1 MKGEMLDGKYRIER
15 ELGKGG
21 MGTVYLATHIGTDRP
36 VAVKVISP
44 EYMKKAEFV
53 ERFRREARAAGRL
66 RHPNVVNV
74 TDFGFANTSQGKVA
88 YLVMEYLDGCTLA
101 EILEEEKK
109 LSLSWSLDII
119 EQICSAVH
127 QAHLQGVIHRD
138 LKPENI
144 WLEPNQ
150 RGGYTVKV
158 LDFGIAK
165 LENLV
170 IKPVGSAD
178 NASEDTPND
187 HGAEQCE
194 ASEYVDAELNR
205 TEEKRAVLTK
215 PIVFTSDEDSVNP
228 LERQTLLISEEKD
241 TAILQAKSVKNT
253 GTQVAGGVTGAAGEL
268 TRFGVVLGT
277 PAYMSPEQCRGDKL
291 DARSDVYSLGVIAY
305 RMLSGKVP
313 FEGDFNQVMQA
324 HIDKT
329 PPPLDSNTVP
339 TKVKEVI
346 NQSLM
351 KDPEK
356 RPQTPLIFASKLRAA
371 SEGIGTLL
379 QKALIIYSQHFPKF
393 LLIGS
398 ITSLPSILIGISVLF
413 LIFFYNLGI
422 INLEVRMLLENFVAL
437 IFSPLSFLS
446 TSILIGLTTW
456 LVAKSLAIPLRPLT
470 LRGLF
475 RLLRPRLK
483 KLLIVNLIVSVLV
496 SLGFICFVI
505 PGVWLSARFSLV
517 SPVIVIEEIGI
528 KKSFSRSVELV
539 RRAYGTALALVFIS
553 YATPLL
559 VSWILAIA
567 TNSIIQTYFSVEPR
581 ASGVWAVEK
590 SKDKGQFLNVESSA
604 FNLLGKIEMKRENMP
619 QQQIKKNSEQK
630 DMQRLLFQLFFL
642 PFGILFFPFISISS
656 ALFYFKTRLL
666 GGESL
671 QDLLIHFEQENFKTS
686 KWQEKMKIKL
696 VSFGK

>member
-1 MKGEMLDGKYRIER
+1 MNGEMLDGKYRIER

-44 EYMKKAEFV
+44 EYMKKPEFV

-66 RHPNVVNV
+66 RHPNVVDV

-170 IKPVGSAD
+170 IAGGPVD
-178 NASEDTPND
+178 KASEDTLNN
-187 HGAEQCE
+187 HKAEQYE

-215 PIVFTSDEDSVNP
+215 PVALPSDEDSVNP

-241 TAILQAKSVKNT
+241 TAILQAKSAKNT
-253 GTQVAGGVTGAAGEL
+253 NTQVAGGVTGAVGEL
-268 TRFGVVLGT
+268 TKFGVVLGT
-277 PAYMSPEQCRGDKL
+277 PAYMSPEQCKGGKL

-329 PPPLDSNTVP
+329 PPPLDSNDVP
-339 TKVKEVI
+339 AKVKEVI
-346 NQSLM
+346 NQALM

-356 RPQTPLIFASKLRAA
+356 RPQTPLVFASKLRAA

-393 LLIGS
+393 LIIGS
-398 ITSLPSILIGISVLF
+398 ITSLPWILIGISVLF
-413 LIFFYNLGI
+413 LILFYNLGI
-422 INLEVRMLLENFVAL
+422 INLEVRMLLENLVSL
-437 IFSPLSFLS
+437 VLSPLSFLS

-456 LVAKSLAIPLRPLT
+456 LVAKNLAIPLRPLT

-505 PGVWLSARFSLV
+505 PGIWLSARFSLV

-553 YATPLL
+553 YAAPFI

-567 TNSIIQTYFSVEPR
+567 TNSIIQTYFSVEPK
-581 ASGVWAVEK
+581 ASGVWAVEQTK
-590 SKDKGQFLNVESSA
+590 NKGQFINVGSSA
-604 FNLLGKIEMKRENMP
+604 FNLSGKVEIKRENMP
-619 QQQIKKNSEQK
+619 QQPIKKSNEQK
-630 DMQRLLFQLFFL
+630 DIQRLLFQLFFL
-642 PFGILFFPFISISS
+642 PFGILFFPFMSISS

-686 KWQEKMKIKL
+686 KWQEKMKVKL
-696 VSFGK
+696 ASFGK

>member
-1 MKGEMLDGKYRIER
+1 MNGEMLDGKYRIER
-15 ELGKGG
+15 ELGRGG

-36 VAVKVISP
+36 VAIKVISP
-44 EYMKKAEFV
+44 EYMKKPEFV

-66 RHPNVVNV
+66 RHPNVVDV
-74 TDFGFANTSQGKVA
+74 TDFGFASTSQGEVA

-101 EILEEEKK
+101 EVLEEEKK

-165 LENLV
+165 LEDLV
-170 IKPVGSAD
+170 IKSGDLAD
-178 NASEDTPND
+178 EASEDVVNS
-187 HGAEQCE
+187 HEAAENAGAG
-194 ASEYVDAELNR
+194 LNK
-205 TEEKRAVLTK
+205 TQEKKAALTMADL
-215 PIVFTSDEDSVNP
+215 VFSSDEDSVNF
-228 LERQTLLISEEKD
+228 LEKQTLLISEEKD
-241 TAILQAKSVKNT
+241 TAILQAKSAKNT
-253 GTQVAGGVTGAAGEL
+253 NTQVTGGVTGAAGEL
-268 TRFGVVLGT
+268 TKFGVVLGT
-277 PAYMSPEQCRGDKL
+277 PAYMSPEQCKGDKL
-291 DARSDVYSLGVIAY
+291 DARSDVYSLGVITY

-329 PPPLDSNTVP
+329 PPPIDSNNIP

-346 NQSLM
+346 NQALM
-351 KDPEK
+351 KEPEK
-356 RPQTPLIFASKLRAA
+356 RPQTPLVFASKLRAA

-393 LLIGS
+393 LFMGL

-413 LIFFYNLGI
+413 LILFYNLGI
-422 INLEVRMLLENFVAL
+422 INLQARMLLQNFVAL

-456 LVAKSLAIPLRPLT
+456 LVAKSLAVPLRPLT

-475 RLLRPRLK
+475 YLLRPRLK

-496 SLGFICFVI
+496 PLGFFCCII
-505 PGVWLSARFSLV
+505 PGIWLSTRFSLV

-528 KKSFSRSVELV
+528 KRSFSRSVELV
-539 RRAYGTALALVFIS
+539 KRAYGTALALVFIS
-553 YATPLL
+553 YVTPLL

-567 TNSIIQTYFSVEPR
+567 TDSIIKTYFSVEPR

-590 SKDKGQFLNVESSA
+590 TKDAGRFINVESSA
-604 FNLLGKIEMKRENMP
+604 FNLLGKVETKKENMP
-619 QQQIKKNSEQK
+619 QQPIKKSSEQK
-630 DMQRLLFQLFFL
+630 DIQGLLFQLFFL

-686 KWQEKMKIKL
+686 KWQEKMKIRL